1 MEKERGVNTSVIA
14 PLFCPQSLDNLS
26 KDIFQY
32 KNVEITSSYQ
42 IQVLEGYKYLDIA
55 VYPTSTWKR
64 EDTVIQ
70 INLDTLKYDQAYHTP
85 LIMCLSGGVYQVA
98 RLRYQKSTKT
108 INLYKWSSTEKSF
121 FLAYTYFH
129 N

>member
-1 MEKERGVNTSVIA
+1 MKVDTNYLKV
-14 PLFCPQSLDNLS
+14 LDNLS

-70 INLDTLKYDQAYHTP
+70 INLDTLKYDQAYHTS
-85 LIMCLSGGVYQVA
+85 LIMCLSGGVYQVE
-98 RLRYQKSTKT
+98 RLRYQNSTKT